1 MSFHSSRSLLV
12 LLALFG
18 WGVRAQ
24 AQAGGIR
31 LILWNYELMYTSE
44 GGDEAQHFGIG
55 YDQDLTDRT
64 SFGVKFRVPIYGGGW
79 VLNYSSAF
87 HFSSTE
93 NGSFYMGPNIGFRSL
108 PGEGT
113 SSVLPL
119 GFRIGVR
126 GGLERFYAD
135 LHAGY
140 VYNVGGNGQ
149 VFIDDSSQPYDL
161 TKNSFCFGLDLGWG
175 WSHK

>member
-31 LILWNYELMYTSE
+31 LILWNYEAVYELSSGRLE
-44 GGDEAQHFGIG
+44 HFGIG
-55 YDQDLTDRT
+55 YDQDITDRT
-64 SFGVKFRVPIYGGGW
+64 SFGLKFRIPLDGSGW
-79 VLNYSSAF
+79 VVNYNSAY

-93 NGSFYMGPNIGFRSL
+93 NGSFYMGPTIGYRSL
-108 PGEGT
+108 AGEGVG
-113 SSVLPL
+113 SVIPL

-140 VYNVGGNGQ
+140 VYNLGGGGQ
-149 VFIDDSSQPYDL
+149 VLLEDSSQPYDL
-161 TKNSFCFGLDLGWG
+161 MKSSFCVGVDLGWG